1 MPSAK
6 MSRPASESG
15 SVIEVNDGFDFG
27 DPEIL
32 PVEITAG
39 NFLYLKEP
47 CAEDLIKIAEISEN
61 AKITEIE
68 ATLQTI
74 CILHCPQDGGKKL
87 SLRDAKRLTAKQ
99 LKKIGES
106 LSLLLGS
113 DE

>member
-6 MSRPASESG
+6 MSRSDSESG
-15 SVIEVNDGFDFG
+15 SIIEVNDGFDFG
-27 DPEIL
+27 DPEIA
-32 PVEITAG
+32 PVEITPG

-61 AKITEIE
+61 EKITEIE

-74 CILHCPQDGGKKL
+74 CILHCPQGDGRKL
-87 SLRDAKRLTAKQ
+87 SLKDAKRLTAKQ
-99 LKKIGES
+99 LKRIGES

>member
-1 MPSAK
+1 MPSVK
-6 MSRPASESG
+6 MNRPDSGPG
-15 SVIEVNDGFDFG
+15 SVIEINDDFDFG
-27 DPEIL
+27 NPEIL
-32 PVEITAG
+32 PVEITPG

-47 CAEDLIKIAEISEN
+47 CAEDLIKISEISEN
-61 AKITEIE
+61 EKITEIE

-74 CILHCPQDGGKKL
+74 CILHCPQNGGKKL